1 MLSWLDT
8 FCNFAFLLR
17 AKKKKKVTIINN
29 VKRTHLIT
37 SFPKSDWYV
46 TGSVPVP
53 NRASL
58 AVGGVKSTIKPSE
71 AASI

>member
-1 MLSWLDT
+1 M
-8 FCNFAFLLR
+8 
-17 AKKKKKVTIINN
+17 INN
-29 VKRTHLIT
+29 IKSTHLIT

-71 AASI
+71 AASIWSPAKLTALIMTVY

>member
-8 FCNFAFLLR
+8 FYNFAFLLP
-17 AKKKKKVTIINN
+17 AKNWKKVTMINDI
-29 VKRTHLIT
+29 KSTHLIT

-58 AVGGVKSTIKPSE
+58 AVGGVKSTTKPSE

>member
-1 MLSWLDT
+1 M
-8 FCNFAFLLR
+8 
-17 AKKKKKVTIINN
+17 INN
-29 VKRTHLIT
+29 IKSTHLIT

-58 AVGGVKSTIKPSE
+58 AVGGVKSTINPSE